1 MRRGTWSRVFGRG
14 VDFLQK
20 RKGLSIFDPRH
31 DPRADQSC
39 YKKWGLPG
47 ARARVKSA
55 KVPYVYCTRTTPG
68 CYGTTLRRKSKCV
81 MSKTKQIPREDRG
94 REDKDQVEQQ
104 LHTTRLKTK
113 KEALHYH

>member
-20 RKGLSIFDPRH
+20 RKGLSISDPRH

-55 KVPYVYCTRTTPG
+55 KVPYVYCTRTT
-68 CYGTTLRRKSKCV
+68 
-81 MSKTKQIPREDRG
+81 
-94 REDKDQVEQQ
+94 
-104 LHTTRLKTK
+104 
-113 KEALHYH
+113 ALPPVATVLLYDENRNV